1 MRIGRGR
8 PLIGPCDVA
17 SFRPGPWVGTELMGF
32 LTIAAAI
39 SAFVPPLADAPARLP
54 DATPA
59 LWVVADGDTKI
70 YLFGTFHALDGQ
82 SDWFNDEVATAF
94 GTSDELVLETII
106 PGRPAAVASKK
117 FDTVGPV
124 ARVAG
129 SASFLS
135 STKLVMT
142 AGRSNGMSTAHG
154 ADVILSEAAQAAG
167 KPVEGLETFDFQIGM
182 FSKLPPAPKAAS
194 EAEKAATMKA
204 LAAVLTDL
212 QAAWTRGDA
221 EGFVP
226 MLEQMRTKS
235 PDMYQMMFVDR
246 NARWAE
252 WIARRLEQP
261 GTVFVAVGAGHL
273 AGRDSVQAKLT
284 RLGVGTARLN

>member
-1 MRIGRGR
+1 
-8 PLIGPCDVA
+8 
-17 SFRPGPWVGTELMGF
+17 MGF
-32 LTIAAAI
+32 LTFAAAI
-39 SAFVPPLADAPARLP
+39 SAFVPPLAEAPAPLP
-54 DATPA
+54 DAAPA

-82 SDWFNDEVATAF
+82 SAWFNDEVATAF
-94 GTSDELVLETII
+94 AGSDQLVLETII
-106 PGRPAAVASKK
+106 PGLPAKVAKPK
-117 FDTVGPV
+117 LVGTIGPV

-135 STKLVMT
+135 STRMVMS

-154 ADVILSEAAQAAG
+154 ADVVLSDAAQATG
-167 KPVEGLETFDFQIGM
+167 KPIEGLESFEFQLGM
-182 FSKLPPAPKAAS
+182 FSKLPPAPKLADDAQ
-194 EAEKAATMKA
+194 KAATMKA
-204 LAAVLTDL
+204 LSDVLADL
-212 QAAWTRGDA
+212 QAAWNRGDA
-221 EGFVP
+221 ERFAP

-246 NARWAE
+246 NARWAD

-273 AGRDSVQAKLT
+273 AGRDSVQVKLS
-284 RLGVGTARLN
+284 RLGFGTARLN